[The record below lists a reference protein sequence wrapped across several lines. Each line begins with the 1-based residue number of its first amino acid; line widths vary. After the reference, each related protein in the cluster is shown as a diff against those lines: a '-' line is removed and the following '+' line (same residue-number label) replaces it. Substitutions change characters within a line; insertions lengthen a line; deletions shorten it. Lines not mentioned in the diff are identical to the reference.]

1 MLTVIS
7 VQKDDDMD
15 EELDFTDPLR
25 ASIYSLA
32 FMLLDTEGDLP
43 ADVVEM
49 IEDIIEQERTG

>member
-1 MLTVIS
+1 
-7 VQKDDDMD
+7 MD

-32 FMLLDTEGDLP
+32 FMLLDKEGDLP
-43 ADVVEM
+43 ENVVEL

>member
-1 MLTVIS
+1 
-7 VQKDDDMD
+7 MD